1 MKMHSTPNVHLGNN
15 SSEITSTKISKQKI
29 KKIVLKKT
37 KHTIFFFLMKPQY
50 FFLILI
56 APFNCLNDSIKILL
70 TYNRGHPKVNDS
82 LRKFPY
88 FSLD

>member
-37 KHTIFFFLMKPQY
+37 KHTIFFF
-50 FFLILI
+50 
-56 APFNCLNDSIKILL
+56 
-70 TYNRGHPKVNDS
+70 
-82 LRKFPY
+82 
-88 FSLD
+88 